1 MTNDKLDSHH
11 FQLESTGTAKV
22 GGKELPKR
30 ANPILL
36 LRETYHCPKS
46 RFLVSEPKFLLLH
59 FIGKGSTPSPPPKH
73 KWHHGTNITDNY
85 SKTFIF
91 IRKPILP
98 FKIVLLAITTN
109 KERPVC
115 NQLQW
120 KKFITHCTLLM
131 RRFWGL
137 RSLWST
143 LQLWQKARPLSN
155 WYINDY
161 GENKLL
167 ENYSIMYYITS
178 RIYL

>member
-1 MTNDKLDSHH
+1 MTNWTHATSSWYRLEQQKLEVNNYASVPT
-11 FQLESTGTAKV
+11 QSYSLERRIIAPNHG
-22 GGKELPKR
+22 
-30 ANPILL
+30 
-36 LRETYHCPKS
+36 
-46 RFLVSEPKFLLLH
+46 FLWVSQKFLLLH
-59 FIGKGSTPSPPPKH
+59 FIGKDSTPPYPPPKH
-73 KWHHGTNITDNY
+73 KWHHGTNTTDNY

-120 KKFITHCTLLM
+120 EKFITHCTLLM

-161 GENKLL
+161 GEN
-167 ENYSIMYYITS
+167 NY
-178 RIYL
+178 

>member
-36 LRETYHCPKS
+36 LGETYHCPKS

-120 KKFITHCTLLM
+120 KKFITLYLVNEEV
-131 RRFWGL
+131 L
-137 RSLWST
+137 RLKVPVKYIAT
-143 LQLWQKARPLSN
+143 VTEGQAPQQLIHK
-155 WYINDY
+155 
-161 GENKLL
+161 
-167 ENYSIMYYITS
+167 
-178 RIYL
+178 